1 METPDGVTE
10 ARRYLMQCSN
20 TMLLAME
27 AATYVA
33 QQWKKR
39 HDKDLP
45 NEHFQG
51 LCQTFFIQAG
61 GFVKKMPTKP
71 I

>member
-1 METPDGVTE
+1 
-10 ARRYLMQCSN
+10 
-20 TMLLAME
+20 MLLAME